1 LNPTN
6 YDLDRRAP
14 GRPGPM
20 TSNGRDADRFL
31 AALDRGPLVLDAGL
45 GTRLC
50 ALGLDLRTDDPAL
63 WNLTHPAEVL
73 DQHVRDVK
81 AGSQVLFSNTFGANR
96 SWLARYGRADS
107 VEAINRA
114 AVELARAA
122 FGAGGFVAGDIG
134 PSAAEQPGAAAEQ
147 AAMLVDS
154 GIDVLVFETFLA
166 ESLMDVLREVL
177 AALDTPV
184 PILASLWKWPEE
196 PEATARRLEDLGVTV
211 VGINC
216 QPGMDA
222 AIALAGRLHGAISCP
237 LLVKPSASG
246 EGTTEWSSTPAA
258 FAAAVP
264 QLLEWDV
271 RLFGGCCGTTESHV
285 EALARACAP
294 HQNQNRLERTGVR
307 P

>member
-1 LNPTN
+1 
-6 YDLDRRAP
+6 
-14 GRPGPM
+14 M
-20 TSNGRDADRFL
+20 TSTVRDSDRFL

-73 DQHVRDVK
+73 DQHVRDVT
-81 AGSQVLFSNTFGANR
+81 AGSQILFSNTFGANR
-96 SWLARYGRADS
+96 SWLARYDRADS
-107 VEAINRA
+107 VEEINRA
-114 AVELARAA
+114 AIKLARWA
-122 FGAGGFVAGDIG
+122 FGADGFVAGDIG

-147 AAMLVDS
+147 AAVLVDS
-154 GIDVLVFETFLA
+154 GVDILVFETFRVEPL
-166 ESLMDVLREVL
+166 LDVLREVL
-177 AALDTPV
+177 AALGTSV

-196 PEATARRLEDLGVTV
+196 PVTTARRLEDLGVTA

-216 QPGMDA
+216 TPGMDA
-222 AIALAGRLHGAISCP
+222 AIALADRLHGAISCP
-237 LLVKPSASG
+237 LLVKPAATG
-246 EGTTEWSSTPAA
+246 EGTTGSNSTPAA

-264 QLLEWDV
+264 QLLEWNV

-294 HQNQNRLERTGVR
+294 QQNQNRLERTGVR